1 MYKEKVKSLIKSHYQ
16 MIRRLEKLIDIEEVK
31 LKKPICEAQKIIE
44 TINDVF
50 ETDCREKTRRK
61 RVVYA
66 RHCASYFLRLY
77 TKMTLEEVA
86 ESLGNT
92 DHSTVVNSIKVFH
105 ALNDTEDEYS
115 EKVKRVEFILE
126 EN

>member
-1 MYKEKVKSLIKSHYQ
+1 
-16 MIRRLEKLIDIEEVK
+16 
-31 LKKPICEAQKIIE
+31 
-44 TINDVF
+44 
-50 ETDCREKTRRK
+50 
-61 RVVYA
+61 
-66 RHCASYFLRLY
+66 
-77 TKMTLEEVA
+77 MTLEEVA

-115 EKVKRVEFILE
+115 EKVKRVELILE

>member
-1 MYKEKVKSLIKSHYQ
+1 
-16 MIRRLEKLIDIEEVK
+16 MIRRLEKLIDLEEIK
-31 LKKPICEAQKIIE
+31 LKKPICEATKIID
-44 TINDVF
+44 TINSVF
-50 ETDCREKTRRK
+50 ETDCRERTRRK

-66 RHCASYFLRLY
+66 RHCASYFLRIY

-86 ESLGNT
+86 EALGNT

-115 EKVKRVEFILE
+115 EKVKRIELILQE
-126 EN
+126 K

>member
-31 LKKPICEAQKIIE
+31 LKKPICEATKIIE
-44 TINDVF
+44 TINNVF
-50 ETDCREKTRRK
+50 ETDCRGKTRRK

-66 RHCASYFLRLY
+66 RHFASYFLRLY

-115 EKVKRVEFILE
+115 EKVKRVELILE